1 MIKAAIVGATGYTGM
16 EIAEILIRHPEI
28 EITSLSALV
37 EEEMPFSDIYPR
49 FKGRLDL
56 LCKNMDKEEIINN
69 SDVVFLALPHTVSM
83 KFAPE
88 FLKAGL
94 KVIDLSA
101 DYRLPK
107 EDFEKWYSSVHLHP
121 EGIEQ
126 AVYGLPEINREKI
139 ASTRLLANPG
149 CYPTSVILGLK
160 PISEMISGSEV
171 NIIIDSKTG
180 ITGAG
185 RKASIP
191 LSFSEADGNFK
202 SYKMNDHQHMPEM
215 EHILSGCAGRDVK
228 VNFVPHLLPAKR
240 GIFSTIY
247 LTGLRISTSELFDVY
262 ASDYANEPFV
272 RIKSSTPQLSDVV
285 GTNFC
290 DISVLSKGGITIIVS
305 AIDNLMKGASGQAV
319 QNMNIMF
326 SFEEKL
332 ALA

>member
-16 EIAEILIRHPEI
+16 EIADILINHPEV

-37 EEEMPFSDIYPR
+37 EEDTVFSDLFPR

-56 LCKNMDKEEIINN
+56 LCKNLNTEEVMNK

-83 KFAPE
+83 KLAPE
-88 FLKAGL
+88 FLDAGL

-107 EDFEKWYSSVHLHP
+107 EDFEKWYSAEHTHP
-121 EGIEQ
+121 EGIEE

-139 ASTRLLANPG
+139 ASARLLANPG

-160 PISEMISGSEV
+160 PISGMLSDSESA
-171 NIIIDSKTG
+171 IIIDSKTG
-180 ITGAG
+180 VTGAG

-191 LSFSEADGNFK
+191 LSFSETDGNFK

-215 EHILSGCAGRDVK
+215 EHILSGFAGKDVK
-228 VNFVPHLLPAKR
+228 INFVPHLLPARR

-247 LTGLRISTSELFDVY
+247 ITDLKTSTSELFDIY
-262 ASDYANEPFV
+262 TSDYEKEPFV
-272 RIKSSTPQLSDVV
+272 RVKSSTPQLSDVV

-290 DISVLSKGGITIIVS
+290 DISVLSKGDITIIVS
-305 AIDNLMKGASGQAV
+305 AIDNLIKGASGQAV

-332 ALA
+332 SLA